1 MSDKESVPTILFRF
15 KHGPQLFRVV
25 ITAPYGGVV
34 IERQERDGMGDP
46 SRQRRKAIRL
56 GARVFS
62 CFRRALYRHSYQRR
76 QSGRLEVTWD

>member
-1 MSDKESVPTILFRF
+1 MSDKKSIPTILFRF

-46 SRQRRKAIRL
+46 KWE
-56 GARVFS
+56 RVNPDLVDPAEM
-62 CFRRALYRHSYQRR
+62 ALLALA
-76 QSGRLEVTWD
+76 GRGGYTVEGESPL